1 MLVVCPSWE
10 DALAS
15 EWDLGREGT
24 LCSFHSTKPGVRR
37 EGAGCVSNA
46 TDSLFLVSFMRFS

>member
-24 LCSFHSTKPGVRR
+24 LCSFHSMKPGVRR
-37 EGAGCVSNA
+37 EGAGCASNA
-46 TDSLFLVSFMRFS
+46 TDSHYS